1 MARSCRS
8 GSRCAPKLGVPDAI
22 TQAQTAMTTALSVM
36 SRFAVGKKVTKEEW
50 DDARVA
56 LLEALDA
63 IDEDRTKS

>member
-1 MARSCRS
+1 
-8 GSRCAPKLGVPDAI
+8 VPDAI